1 MNGKINSL
9 SQVASIRRYTITE
22 GSAKGLDF
30 IDIDNGNIRFLL
42 NVSKALDITQL
53 YHKGV
58 NISFLSKNS
67 LTKREL
73 AFGNRFEGGMLY
85 TCGFDNFGG
94 RDGYETHGTFHNTPA
109 EIVRAECTD
118 SEIVVEANIR
128 NAELFGKNLL
138 IRRKITTKV
147 GSNKIDLCDELINES
162 YRDEEYCVLYHFNVG
177 YPMLD
182 NGGKVIADVSEIKAR
197 NDWAN
202 ENIKTALLIEDDVPN
217 KQETCYFIK
226 LNSPKITYVNEKLN
240 KGLTLSYTMDTL
252 PCFTLWKSMAS
263 GDYALGL
270 EPCTSEL
277 DDNFERKIVK
287 AGESVKFE
295 LSLCINE
302 K

>member
-128 NAELFGKNLL
+128 NAELFGRNLL
-138 IRRKITTKV
+138 IRRKIMTKV

-240 KGLTLSYTMDTL
+240 KELTLSYTMDTL

>member
-1 MNGKINSL
+1 MNGKVNSL
-9 SQVASIRRYTITE
+9 SQIASLRRYTITE

-53 YHKGV
+53 YHQGINV
-58 NISFLSKNS
+58 SFLSKNS

-147 GSNKIDLCDELINES
+147 GSGKIDLCDELINES

-182 NGGKVIADVSEIKAR
+182 DGGKVIADVSEIKAR

-240 KGLTLSYTMDTL
+240 KELTLSYTMETL

-277 DDNFERKIVK
+277 DDNFERKVVK

-295 LSLCINE
+295 LSLSV

>member
-1 MNGKINSL
+1 MNGKVNTL
-9 SQVASIRRYTITE
+9 SQIASLRRYTITE

-58 NISFLSKNS
+58 NMSFLSKNA
-67 LTKREL
+67 LTAREIG
-73 AFGNRFEGGMLY
+73 FSNRFEGGMLY
-85 TCGFDNFGG
+85 TCGFDNIGG
-94 RDGYETHGTFHNTPA
+94 RDGYETHGTFHNSTA
-109 EIVRAECTD
+109 EVVRAECTAD
-118 SEIVVEANIR
+118 EIIVVANIR

-138 IRRKITTKV
+138 IRREITTKI
-147 GSNKIDLCDELINES
+147 GSDTINLCDQLINES

-182 NGGKVIADVSEIKAR
+182 NGGKVIADIEEIKPR
-197 NDWAN
+197 NAWAE
-202 ENIKTALLIEDDVPN
+202 ENISTALLIEEDVPN
-217 KQETCYFIK
+217 KEETCYFIK
-226 LNSPKITYVNEKLN
+226 LKEPKVAYVNEKLN
-240 KGLTLSYTMDTL
+240 RELSISYSNDTL

-277 DDNFERKIVK
+277 DDNFNRKVVK
-287 AGESVKFE
+287 AGKSVKFE
-295 LSLCINE
+295 LSLSI

>member
-1 MNGKINSL
+1 MNGKVNTL
-9 SQVASIRRYTITE
+9 SQIASLRRYTITE

-58 NISFLSKNS
+58 NMSFLSKNA
-67 LTKREL
+67 LTGREL
-73 AFGNRFEGGMLY
+73 DFPNRFEGGMLY

-109 EIVRAECTD
+109 EIVRAECND
-118 SEIVVEANIR
+118 EEIVVEANIR

-138 IRRKITTKV
+138 IRRKITTKI
-147 GSNKIDLCDELINES
+147 GSDTVNLCDQLINES

-182 NGGKVIADVSEIKAR
+182 NGGKVIADIEEIKPR
-197 NDWAN
+197 NAWAE
-202 ENIKTALLIEDDVPN
+202 ENISTALLIEEDVPN
-217 KQETCYFIK
+217 KEETCYFIK
-226 LNSPKITYVNEKLN
+226 LKEPKVAYVNEKLN
-240 KGLTLSYTMDTL
+240 RELSISYSNDTL

-263 GDYALGL
+263 GDY
-270 EPCTSEL
+270 
-277 DDNFERKIVK
+277 V
-287 AGESVKFE
+287 
-295 LSLCINE
+295 LS
-302 K
+302 

>member
-9 SQVASIRRYTITE
+9 SQIASIRRYTITE

-58 NISFLSKNS
+58 NMSFLSKNS

-94 RDGYETHGTFHNTPA
+94 CDGYETHGTFHNTPA

-128 NAELFGKNLL
+128 NAELFGRNLL

-240 KGLTLSYTMDTL
+240 KELTLSYTMDTL

>member
-1 MNGKINSL
+1 MNGKVNTL
-9 SQVASIRRYTITE
+9 SQIASLRRYTITE

-58 NISFLSKNS
+58 NMSFLSKNA
-67 LTKREL
+67 LTAREIG
-73 AFGNRFEGGMLY
+73 FSNRFEGGMLY
-85 TCGFDNFGG
+85 TCGFDNIGG
-94 RDGYETHGTFHNTPA
+94 REGYETHGTFHNSTA
-109 EIVRAECTD
+109 EIVRAECTAD
-118 SEIVVEANIR
+118 EIVVEANIR

-138 IRRKITTKV
+138 IRRKITTKI
-147 GSNKIDLCDELINES
+147 GSDTVNLCDQLINES

-182 NGGKVIADVSEIKAR
+182 NGGKVIADIEEIKAR
-197 NDWAN
+197 NAWAN
-202 ENIKTALLIEDDVPN
+202 ENIATALLMEEDVPE
-217 KQETCYFIK
+217 KLETCYFIK
-226 LNSPKITYVNEKLN
+226 LKEPKVTYVNEKL
-240 KGLTLSYTMDTL
+240 GRELTITYSNDTL

-277 DDNFERKIVK
+277 DDNFNRKVVK

-295 LSLCINE
+295 LSLSI

>member
-58 NISFLSKNS
+58 NMSFLSKNS

-128 NAELFGKNLL
+128 NAELFGRNLL

>member
-9 SQVASIRRYTITE
+9 SQIASIRRYTITE

-58 NISFLSKNS
+58 NMSFLSKNS

-73 AFGNRFEGGMLY
+73 AFGDRFEGGMLY

-109 EIVRAECTD
+109 EVVRAECTNN
-118 SEIVVEANIR
+118 EIVVEANIR
-128 NAELFGKNLL
+128 NSTLFGKNLL

-147 GSNKIDLCDELINES
+147 GSSKIDLCDELINES

-202 ENIKTALLIEDDVPN
+202 ENISTAFFIEDDVPN
-217 KQETCYFIK
+217 KQETCYFVK
-226 LNSPKITYVNEKLN
+226 LNTPKITYVNEKIN
-240 KGLTLSYTMDTL
+240 RELTLSYTMDTL

-295 LSLCINE
+295 LSLSV